1 MEDRKVVIELQNV
14 KRYFQVGSE
23 TVKALRGVS
32 FKIYEGEFVTI
43 QGTSGSGK
51 STLLNQLGCLDTPT
65 SGEYF
70 LDGISVRTMS
80 KTQRAHL
87 RNRKIGFVFQNYN
100 LLAKTTAIENVE
112 LPLMYNSAVSATERR
127 ERAISALKA
136 VGLGD
141 RLEHK
146 SNQMSGG
153 QMQRVAIA
161 RALVNDPAVLL
172 ADEATGNLDTRTSF
186 EMLVLFQELYK
197 QGHTIIFVTHNPEI
211 AEYASRN
218 INLRDGKIRED
229 TINTNIKSAAEA
241 LAALIMNILNLF
253 KVSIKAV
260 SNNKMRSFLSMLG
273 IIIGVAA
280 VIIMMAIGQGSKE
293 SIRQE
298 LSTMGTNLLTVRP
311 GADMRGGVRQ
321 DPSSMQTLKMADY
334 ERILRERKFVTK
346 VSPEVT
352 ASGQVIYGNNNT
364 NTSMYGESTDYL
376 DIKQWTIEEG
386 ECFTDEDIKKASKV
400 CVVGK
405 TIVTELFG
413 EGADPIG
420 KTVRFKSIPMRIVG
434 VLKSKGYNSWGMDQD
449 NVMIA
454 PYTTVMKRVAA
465 QTWFS
470 SIVCSAVTEELSD
483 AAIEELTQ
491 ILRDNHKLKEDADD
505 DFTIRSQAEMME
517 TMSSTMDTVTLIL
530 VVAAAFSLLVAGIG
544 IMNIMLVSVTE
555 RTKEIGLRM
564 AVGATG
570 PVISLQFLIESVL
583 ISVTGGLLGI
593 FVGCSASAFLPSFG
607 MPSSVPAWSIY
618 VSFLVC
624 VFIGVLFG
632 YIPAQ
637 KAANMD
643 PIEAI
648 RHE

>member
-1 MEDRKVVIELQNV
+1 
-14 KRYFQVGSE
+14 
-23 TVKALRGVS
+23 
-32 FKIYEGEFVTI
+32 
-43 QGTSGSGK
+43 
-51 STLLNQLGCLDTPT
+51 
-65 SGEYF
+65 
-70 LDGISVRTMS
+70 
-80 KTQRAHL
+80 
-87 RNRKIGFVFQNYN
+87 
-100 LLAKTTAIENVE
+100 
-112 LPLMYNSAVSATERR
+112 
-127 ERAISALKA
+127 
-136 VGLGD
+136 
-141 RLEHK
+141 
-146 SNQMSGG
+146 
-153 QMQRVAIA
+153 
-161 RALVNDPAVLL
+161 
-172 ADEATGNLDTRTSF
+172 
-186 EMLVLFQELYK
+186 
-197 QGHTIIFVTHNPEI
+197 
-211 AEYASRN
+211 
-218 INLRDGKIRED
+218 
-229 TINTNIKSAAEA
+229 
-241 LAALIMNILNLF
+241 MNILNLF
-253 KVSIKAV
+253 KVSFKAV
-260 SNNKMRSFLSMLG
+260 ANNKMRSFLSMLG

-298 LSTMGTNLLTVRP
+298 LSTMGTNLLTIRP

-321 DPSSMQTLKMADY
+321 DPSSMQTLKQADY
-334 ERILRERKFVTK
+334 ERILREKKFVTK

-364 NTSMYGESTDYL
+364 NTSMYGESTEYL
-376 DIKQWTIEEG
+376 EIKQWEIEDG
-386 ECFTDEDIKKASKV
+386 ECFTDEDIKKAAKV
-400 CVVGK
+400 VVVGK

-413 EGADPIG
+413 ENVDPIG
-420 KTVRFKSIPMRIVG
+420 KTIRFKSIPMRIVG

-454 PYTTVMKRVAA
+454 PYTTVMKRIAA
-465 QTWFS
+465 QTWYS

-491 ILRDNHKLKEDADD
+491 ILRDNHKIKADADD

-517 TMSSTMDTVTLIL
+517 TMSSTMDTVTIIL

-593 FVGCSASAFLPSFG
+593 LVGCSASAGLGIFG
-607 MPSSVPAWSIY
+607 MPSSVPAWSVY

>member
-1 MEDRKVVIELQNV
+1 
-14 KRYFQVGSE
+14 
-23 TVKALRGVS
+23 
-32 FKIYEGEFVTI
+32 
-43 QGTSGSGK
+43 
-51 STLLNQLGCLDTPT
+51 
-65 SGEYF
+65 
-70 LDGISVRTMS
+70 
-80 KTQRAHL
+80 
-87 RNRKIGFVFQNYN
+87 
-100 LLAKTTAIENVE
+100 
-112 LPLMYNSAVSATERR
+112 
-127 ERAISALKA
+127 
-136 VGLGD
+136 
-141 RLEHK
+141 
-146 SNQMSGG
+146 
-153 QMQRVAIA
+153 
-161 RALVNDPAVLL
+161 
-172 ADEATGNLDTRTSF
+172 
-186 EMLVLFQELYK
+186 
-197 QGHTIIFVTHNPEI
+197 
-211 AEYASRN
+211 
-218 INLRDGKIRED
+218 
-229 TINTNIKSAAEA
+229 
-241 LAALIMNILNLF
+241 MNILNLF
-253 KVSIKAV
+253 KVSLRAV
-260 SNNKMRSFLSMLG
+260 ANNKMRSFLSMLG

-280 VIIMMAIGQGSKE
+280 VIIMMSIGQGSKE
-293 SIRQE
+293 SIRAE
-298 LSTMGTNLLTVRP
+298 LSTMGTNLLTIRP

-334 ERILRERKFVTK
+334 ERIVREKRFVTK

-352 ASGQVIYGNNNT
+352 ASGQAIYGNNNT
-364 NTSMYGESTDYL
+364 NSSMYGESIDYL
-376 DIKQWTIEEG
+376 DIKQWPVEEG
-386 ECFTDEDIKKASKV
+386 ECFTEEDIKKAAKV
-400 CVVGK
+400 VVVGT
-405 TIVTELFG
+405 TIVKDLFG
-413 EGADPIG
+413 ENVDPIG
-420 KTVRFKSIPMRIVG
+420 KTIRFKSIPMRIIG

-449 NVMIA
+449 NVIIA
-454 PYTTVMKRVAA
+454 PYTTVMKRIAA
-465 QTWFS
+465 QTYFS

-491 ILRDNHKLKEDADD
+491 ILRDNHKLKDEADD

-517 TMSSTMDTVTLIL
+517 TMSSTMDTVTIIL

-583 ISVTGGLLGI
+583 ISVTGGLIGVL
-593 FVGCSASAFLPSFG
+593 VGTGVSAFASSFG

>member
-1 MEDRKVVIELQNV
+1 
-14 KRYFQVGSE
+14 
-23 TVKALRGVS
+23 
-32 FKIYEGEFVTI
+32 
-43 QGTSGSGK
+43 
-51 STLLNQLGCLDTPT
+51 
-65 SGEYF
+65 
-70 LDGISVRTMS
+70 
-80 KTQRAHL
+80 
-87 RNRKIGFVFQNYN
+87 
-100 LLAKTTAIENVE
+100 
-112 LPLMYNSAVSATERR
+112 
-127 ERAISALKA
+127 
-136 VGLGD
+136 
-141 RLEHK
+141 
-146 SNQMSGG
+146 
-153 QMQRVAIA
+153 
-161 RALVNDPAVLL
+161 
-172 ADEATGNLDTRTSF
+172 
-186 EMLVLFQELYK
+186 
-197 QGHTIIFVTHNPEI
+197 
-211 AEYASRN
+211 
-218 INLRDGKIRED
+218 
-229 TINTNIKSAAEA
+229 
-241 LAALIMNILNLF
+241 MNISNLF

-260 SNNKMRSFLSMLG
+260 ANNKMRSFLSMLG

-280 VIIMMAIGQGSKE
+280 VIIMMSIGQGSKE
-293 SIRQE
+293 SIRAE
-298 LSTMGTNLLTVRP
+298 LSTMGTNLLTIRP

-334 ERILRERKFVTK
+334 ERILKEKRFITK

-364 NTSMYGESTDYL
+364 NTSVYGESPEYL
-376 DIKQWTIEEG
+376 DIKLWTVEQG
-386 ECFTDEDIKKASKV
+386 DCFTDEDVRKASKV

-413 EGADPIG
+413 ENVDPIG
-420 KTVRFKSIPMRIVG
+420 KTIRFKSIPMRIVG

-449 NVMIA
+449 NVIIA
-454 PYTTVMKRVAA
+454 PYSTVMKRIAA
-465 QTWFS
+465 QTFFS

-491 ILRDNHKLKEDADD
+491 ILRDSHKLKDDAED

-517 TMSSTMDTVTLIL
+517 TMSSTMDTVTIIL

-570 PVISLQFLIESVL
+570 AVISLQFLIESII
-583 ISVTGGLLGI
+583 ISLTGGLLGI
-593 FVGCSASAFLPSFG
+593 FVGCGASSFLVPMLG